1 MNSFQKFLTAK
12 NGGHYMTCPELGIV
26 LVEQPKWDRYY
37 KPYENGEWHD
47 LGNSYSK
54 GTIA

>member
-1 MNSFQKFLTAK
+1 
-12 NGGHYMTCPELGIV
+12 MTCPELGIV
-26 LVEQPKWDRYY
+26 LVEQPEWDRYH

-47 LGNSYSK
+47 LGDSYIE